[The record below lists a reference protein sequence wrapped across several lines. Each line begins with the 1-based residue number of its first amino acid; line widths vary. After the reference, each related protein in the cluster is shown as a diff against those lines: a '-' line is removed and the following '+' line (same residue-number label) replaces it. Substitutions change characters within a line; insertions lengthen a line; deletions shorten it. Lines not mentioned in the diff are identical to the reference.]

1 MGLIGDVA
9 PPPPQGCLLQAAIVS
24 LACHAMALAL
34 FPGLRGAAPLAP
46 PPSPLE
52 VRLAPLPARAAE
64 PVAAVEP
71 TFETTAAAEI
81 RQPPPLRRAPVRVAA
96 PAAPTPVRSEPIEPK
111 PIEPATDRTAA
122 EPEPEPVQ
130 AFAPPVAAVPEA
142 AAKRV
147 EAVEEPVDALMQ
159 GHVRGIQQAV
169 DANHRYPRIA
179 RERRWQGLVKMR
191 VQFLPGG
198 QVGQVSILSSSGFA
212 VLDETAL
219 DMVRT
224 ADLPRAPDG
233 LRNREFTVDVPILFR
248 LRG

>member
-9 PPPPQGCLLQAAIVS
+9 PMPPQRRLLQAAVVS
-24 LACHAMALAL
+24 LACHAMVLAL
-34 FPGLRGAAPLAP
+34 FPALRGTASLPAL
-46 PPSPLE
+46 PSPLE
-52 VRLAPLPARAAE
+52 VRLAPLPERAAE
-64 PVAAVEP
+64 PVAAAEP
-71 TFETTAAAEI
+71 RSEATAAAE
-81 RQPPPLRRAPVRVAA
+81 RKQAPPVRRTPVRVAT
-96 PAAPTPVRSEPIEPK
+96 PASRTPGRSEPVEPK
-111 PIEPATDRTAA
+111 PIEPAIDRTAD
-122 EPEPEPVQ
+122 EPEP

-142 AAKRV
+142 AAKPV
-147 EAVEEPVDALMQ
+147 EAVDEPVDALMQ

-198 QVGQVSILSSSGFA
+198 QVGQVSILSSSGFP
-212 VLDETAL
+212 VLDETAM

>member
-1 MGLIGDVA
+1 MRLIGDVV
-9 PPPPQGCLLQAAIVS
+9 PPPPQRRLLQAALVS
-24 LACHAMALAL
+24 LACHAIALAL

-46 PPSPLE
+46 PPSALE
-52 VRLAPLPARAAE
+52 VRLAPLPVRAAE

-71 TFETTAAAEI
+71 TFETTAAAETK
-81 RQPPPLRRAPVRVAA
+81 QPPALRRTPVRVAA
-96 PAAPTPVRSEPIEPK
+96 PAAPTPVRSEPLEPK
-111 PIEPATDRTAA
+111 PIEPAIDRTAA
-122 EPEPEPVQ
+122 EPEP

-142 AAKRV
+142 AAKPV

-198 QVGQVSILSSSGFA
+198 QVGQVSILSSSGFP

-233 LRNREFTVDVPILFR
+233 LRSREFTVDVPVLFR